1 MSRRREMLKQFKLGL
16 LGLLAIWP
24 IVLCA
29 ASSHE
34 IQIAER
40 YRFSDDLWVGGEPAA
55 SQSPP
60 LRLSEEWAR
69 LSKLGQWPS
78 AVIYRTELLTSTAAD
93 ASAHRVIDINGH
105 AMSVSGMIITEH
117 ADSVGMTFG
126 ATEWSVVG
134 ERVFDEGGARG
145 WSVLPQDASPYAGW
159 LPIRVYSFD
168 YEGPAVSYAGAEPSA
183 SAFPE
188 PATWAMMLL
197 GFAGLGFAGYR
208 ASPHKANRP
217 AAADGT
223 PRNRP

>member
-1 MSRRREMLKQFKLGL
+1 MLKQFKLGL
-16 LGLLAIWP
+16 LGLLGLLAIWP
-24 IVLCA
+24 IVVCA
-29 ASSHE
+29 ASSRE
-34 IQIAER
+34 IQKAESV
-40 YRFSDDLWVGGEPAA
+40 YHFTDDSWVGGEPVG
-55 SQSPP
+55 SEGPP
-60 LRLSEEWAR
+60 PRLSEDWAR

-78 AVIYRTELLTSTAAD
+78 AAVIYRTELLTSTAAD
-93 ASAHRVIDINGH
+93 ASANRVIDINGH

-117 ADSVGMTFG
+117 ADSAGMTSG
-126 ATEWSVVG
+126 EAEWSVIG
-134 ERVFDEGGARG
+134 ERVFDEVGARG
-145 WSVLPQDASPYAGW
+145 WSVLPQNASPYAGW
-159 LPIRVYSFD
+159 FPIRVYSFD
-168 YEGPAVSYAGAEPSA
+168 DEGPALSYAGAEPSA